1 MKNQSNVQRNPVS
14 TGTPYAPPQQ
24 NVQPPPVIPQ
34 AQPLMPPVPQPPAQ
48 PVMQMPPPQAA
59 MPQQPQAPMFPVYSS
74 SSSYVPTPQPTVPPA
89 QPQPNMGYTQQ
100 PAAATATPQSD
111 STKFSIPLEYRNSIM
126 TSLPFICAQTKCL
139 IHVEEPQQGS
149 DSCVITITG
158 QQDGIHVAT
167 SLLQSSVRKYHNV

>member
-1 MKNQSNVQRNPVS
+1 MSRGSDLIAFFCIYCSSASNAPSASAASS
-14 TGTPYAPPQQ
+14 TGHAGTYILDTIVKDPC
-24 NVQPPPVIPQ
+24 
-34 AQPLMPPVPQPPAQ
+34 LLVPSLSIHSC
-48 PVMQMPPPQAA
+48 VQMPPPQAA

-126 TSLPFICAQTKCL
+126 TSLPFIWCVCVCVCVCVCAEFIVL
-139 IHVEEPQQGS
+139 
-149 DSCVITITG
+149 
-158 QQDGIHVAT
+158 
-167 SLLQSSVRKYHNV
+167 